1 MFVQRLLARHFPLR
15 LSLFY
20 FFLLLLIEKIS
31 NSFLIM
37 SRNEFV
43 ERRNFCAILFPRI
56 SNVTLERM
64 KGERFLNR
72 GILEESK
79 IR

>member
-37 SRNEFV
+37 SRDEFV
-43 ERRNFCAILFPRI
+43 EWIFKEEELLCYFVSTYFKCYVGEDERRAILK
-56 SNVTLERM
+56 SWD
-64 KGERFLNR
+64 
-72 GILEESK
+72 S
-79 IR
+79 